1 MWLAVS
7 SRASLTLLVG
17 SVALRGRV
25 AVLAL
30 WVMGLLASA
39 LACGGGDGSPWLFC
53 TTNPCRPLALFAL
66 PTPAALTTDL
76 ALAATCDYS
85 GPGAGDGILLWH
97 TDWDPRTETGRCA
110 SSEEAAMLGGK

>member
-1 MWLAVS
+1 ML
-7 SRASLTLLVG
+7 SRRRILLISVVAASLLL
-17 SVALRGRV
+17 LT
-25 AVLAL
+25 
-30 WVMGLLASA
+30 A
-39 LACGGGDGSPWLFC
+39 LAFSLRQLIFTSDSSELSPWLFC